1 MQQFKYSVDLVLC
14 IDATGSM
21 YPIIDEVKKSALS
34 FYEDL
39 TSLMADKGKAV
50 DRLRLRTI
58 VFRDYLY
65 DDDQSMIASDF
76 FTLPDEKER
85 FADFVRGIKA
95 DGGGD
100 EPESGLEALALAM
113 MSPWSTEG
121 SKRRQVIVL
130 WTDASAHKLE
140 ETARLKPAGYPTDMP
155 ADFDALTDMWDGQSA
170 RVEQNAKRLVVYAP
184 DAYAWTD
191 IANHWENTLHFPSA
205 GGHGLEEFEYGEVL
219 DTIAAS
225 I

>member
-1 MQQFKYSVDLVLC
+1 MQGFTYTVDMVLC

-21 YPIIDEVKKSALS
+21 HPIIDEVKKSALS

-39 TSLMADKGKAV
+39 TKAMAEKDKV
-50 DRLRLRTI
+50 IDRLRLRTI
-58 VFRDYLY
+58 VYRDYFY
-65 DDDQSMIASDF
+65 DGDKSMITSDF

-85 FADFVRGIKA
+85 FSDFVSGIKA
-95 DGGGD
+95 VGGGD

-113 MSPWSTEG
+113 MSPWSNEG

-140 ETARLKPAGYPTDMP
+140 EAAKKKPAGYPGGMP
-155 ADFDALTDMWDGQSA
+155 VDFDALTDMWEGQSYM
-170 RVEQNAKRLVVYAP
+170 EQNAKRLVIYAP

-191 IANHWENTLHFPSA
+191 IANYWENALHFPSA
-205 GGHGLEEFEYGEVL
+205 GGRGLEEFEYSEVL